1 MNLFTQAIISGLM
14 TGAVYALLAI
24 GLVLTYRTT
33 RLINLAHGETFAI
46 GGVTAAALIGLGV
59 PMYGALLSA
68 VVAATAF
75 MLVLHR
81 FVLRP
86 RAHWPISALILIT
99 LGVAFVVRGLLLVW
113 IGPDMV
119 SFSRLF
125 AGPPIRLLGGALP
138 KQGLF
143 LILLGFGLAAAV
155 ALFLSLTRKGKELLA
170 TAENA
175 DASQLLGVNV
185 EAVRLL
191 AYGIAGALGG
201 ISAVILVPLISVD
214 FQAGLSMTLRG
225 FIAAAIAG
233 MSPVGAIIAGL
244 GLGLLEGLVT
254 TYIGALSQD
263 PIVFFALICL
273 AVWQSR
279 KIRFGGVRRA

>member
-1 MNLFTQAIISGLM
+1 MNLFTQSIIRGLM

-46 GGVTAAALIGLGV
+46 GGVAAAALIAWGV
-59 PMYGALLSA
+59 PMALALIGA
-68 VVAATAF
+68 VVAAAAF
-75 MLVLHR
+75 MLALQR
-81 FVLRP
+81 FMLQP
-86 RAHWPISALILIT
+86 RAHWPISGLILIT
-99 LGVAFVVRGLLLVW
+99 LGVAFVVRGVLLLW

-125 AGPPIRLLGGALP
+125 PGPPIRIMGGALP

-143 LILLGFGLAAAV
+143 LIVLGFGVAAAV
-155 ALFLSLTRKGKELLA
+155 AAFLGFTRKGKELLA
-170 TAENA
+170 TAENP
-175 DASQLLGVNV
+175 DASELLGVNV
-185 EAVRLL
+185 EGVRLL
-191 AYGIAGALGG
+191 AYGIAGVLGG
-201 ISAVILVPLISVD
+201 LSAVILVPLISVD

-233 MSPVGAIIAGL
+233 MSPVGAILAGL
-244 GLGLLEGLVT
+244 ALGLLEAQVA
-254 TYIGALSQD
+254 TYIGALFQD

-279 KIRFGGVRRA
+279 KIRFGGGQRA